1 MPYIVGA
8 VIGAIIGY
16 FTNWLA
22 IKMLFKP
29 RTEKRVAGIK
39 VPFTPGLI
47 PKEKERIAKS
57 IAESVG
63 EHLINQESVAKT
75 LDKPE
80 VRNKI
85 KSAVNEKAKGV
96 LNENGTLEKRLKDM
110 LGDKYDE
117 KSYIIEEKIYNKAIS
132 YVEDSKNQDKLKDY
146 ILSFIFKKLEEKPD
160 FIIKCIKEVDL
171 ETLAVKL
178 ANVMESEKGEEFL
191 VENLDKLIEDLK
203 HSNKSINEVIP
214 KQGLEM
220 IQTIVYENKEKI
232 SDAIVTLLDDENIS
246 KKIKSVI
253 IKDVLGAAGPL
264 VAMFGGADTIYNKIN
279 IAVSL
284 ALSEEENQIAIC
296 NHLVKQ
302 IGKMTDGKVSD
313 ILEKFPQEIST
324 DLAKGMTGRVSN
336 ALKSTENIEKF
347 RETLISMVEKY
358 DSYSQFISKFDEN
371 YDEKLYDIVEVSVK
385 NICYSDDLRN
395 GIKGFIAS
403 SKTEIL
409 SYDISSDNETKDSIM
424 NAVSEVFDSQYN
436 KFIEKDLQGVIEIID
451 IQSLVEEQI
460 NAFEVDEAEKIILGI
475 ASKELSA
482 ITWLGALLG
491 GILGVLSPV
500 LSSFYS

>member
-96 LNENGTLEKRLKDM
+96 LNESGTLEQRLKDI

-132 YVEDSKNQDKLKDY
+132 YVKDSKNQDKLKDY

-160 FIIKCIKEVDL
+160 FIIKCLKEVDL

-191 VENLDKLIEDLK
+191 VENLDKLIEELK
-203 HSNKSINEVIP
+203 HSNKR
-214 KQGLEM
+214 
-220 IQTIVYENKEKI
+220 
-232 SDAIVTLLDDENIS
+232 DR
-246 KKIKSVI
+246 KSV
-253 IKDVLGAAGPL
+253 V
-264 VAMFGGADTIYNKIN
+264 
-279 IAVSL
+279 
-284 ALSEEENQIAIC
+284 
-296 NHLVKQ
+296 
-302 IGKMTDGKVSD
+302 
-313 ILEKFPQEIST
+313 
-324 DLAKGMTGRVSN
+324 
-336 ALKSTENIEKF
+336 
-347 RETLISMVEKY
+347 
-358 DSYSQFISKFDEN
+358 
-371 YDEKLYDIVEVSVK
+371 
-385 NICYSDDLRN
+385 
-395 GIKGFIAS
+395 
-403 SKTEIL
+403 
-409 SYDISSDNETKDSIM
+409 
-424 NAVSEVFDSQYN
+424 
-436 KFIEKDLQGVIEIID
+436 
-451 IQSLVEEQI
+451 
-460 NAFEVDEAEKIILGI
+460 
-475 ASKELSA
+475 
-482 ITWLGALLG
+482 
-491 GILGVLSPV
+491 
-500 LSSFYS
+500 